1 MVNRTSSSLDDS
13 DINRASSHQEATKK
27 KKIFKTKK
35 NQLRRD
41 DVSQCNL
48 KFKRSNHINFPSTH
62 QDSICLT
69 HKKNQEFIC
78 TE

>member
-35 NQLRRD
+35 NHRWD

-48 KFKRSNHINFPSTH
+48 KFKRSDHINFPSTH